1 MGMLQDTL
9 LDRREVQDIV
19 HEALGRQL
27 RLAMVAGVL
36 MIVVGFVLG
45 HYVAAAHSRVASD
58 RLEQRMDEL
67 IAHVGAL
74 QRQSLEQQA
83 AQRTTLETLA
93 ALERLR
99 RDQAA
104 RDREALQVIIAG
116 AVERRT
122 ACLREL
128 EPFAKRRLMVPTPQV
143 VAVVNEFVD
152 RQVGQV
158 QQLLAVVERRV
169 DDAAVD
175 SGAAPH
181 PAPPPPSEPFNVS
194 LDRGTRDAAEP
205 CPAPP
210 PPATAHGVCLPL
222 PAPPAT
228 AHGVCLPLPA
238 PPATAHG
245 VCLPLPA
252 PPAATAHGVCL
263 PQPGKLTML
272 PDVTLGLGARKAAD
286 QEDGPHF
293 APAQR
298 SGYLFFAPSQ
308 PRRLDEV
315 RVADPEV
322 IPLPPR

>member
-1 MGMLQDTL
+1 MQDTL
-9 LDRREVQDIV
+9 DRRDVQDIV

-27 RLAMVAGVL
+27 RLAMVACVM

-45 HYVAAAHSRVASD
+45 HYVAAAHSRVAGD
-58 RLEQRMDEL
+58 RLEQRLDEL

-93 ALERLR
+93 SLEQLR

-104 RDREALQVIIAG
+104 RDREALRLIIAG
-116 AVERRT
+116 AQDRRT

-158 QQLLAVVERRV
+158 QQLLAVVECRV
-169 DDAAVD
+169 DDAAVE
-175 SGAAPH
+175 SAPAPR
-181 PAPPPPSEPFNVS
+181 PAPPPPSEPLNVS
-194 LDRGTRDAAEP
+194 LNGGMCAPAEP
-205 CPAPP
+205 CSAAPP
-210 PPATAHGVCLPL
+210 P
-222 PAPPAT
+222 
-228 AHGVCLPLPA
+228 
-238 PPATAHG
+238 
-245 VCLPLPA
+245 
-252 PPAATAHGVCL
+252 
-263 PQPGKLTML
+263 GKLAVL
-272 PDVTLGLGARKAAD
+272 PDVTLGLGACDAAASD
-286 QEDGPHF
+286 DSPARF
-293 APAQR
+293 APAQKA
-298 SGYLFFAPSQ
+298 GYLYFCPTQ